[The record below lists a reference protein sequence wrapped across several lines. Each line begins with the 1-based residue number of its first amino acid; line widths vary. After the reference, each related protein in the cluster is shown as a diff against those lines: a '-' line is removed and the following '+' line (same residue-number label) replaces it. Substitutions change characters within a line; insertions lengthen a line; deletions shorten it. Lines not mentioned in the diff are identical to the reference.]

1 MTVCQIN
8 ICSAIGKLN
17 FIGAIDIVM
26 YDWLKYPYS
35 PASGTGL
42 KIYGI
47 L

>member
-1 MTVCQIN
+1 MRVCQTN
-8 ICSAIGKLN
+8 ICSVMRKLN
-17 FIGAIDIVM
+17 FIGVIYIVM
-26 YDWLKYPYS
+26 YDWLKYPYF